1 MQSLRDLVR
10 VPIDLIYRHQ
20 TKKVSQSHCQ
30 TRKCNINVHSVPKH
44 FKNKT
49 TFIQETVQFLT
60 KVRKSV

>member
-30 TRKCNINVHSVPKH
+30 ARKSNINVHSVLKH

-49 TFIQETVQFLT
+49 SFEQEMVQF
-60 KVRKSV
+60 